1 MTSVAVLMGLYG
13 RDNPEHFERA
23 LQSVLNQKLP
33 SGHVIHLYLG
43 IDGPLSESL
52 EAVLGR
58 YAPRIHRISRSE
70 TNIGLAQTLN
80 RLIRE
85 RSDEAFFFRMDS
97 DDESLQG
104 RFASQLAYMESHPE
118 IDILGT
124 AIWECCTGQAPRL
137 VKFAHGP
144 DDARQRIDR
153 RVPVAHPTVCMRKT
167 VLDRLGAYP
176 DRRGNEDISM
186 WFKCLQAGFQF
197 DNLPDAW
204 LNFTVTEAFWKRRSA
219 KKAFSEFLAYGEGIW
234 QLHGVTWR
242 YIFPLA
248 RLLLRLSPEWISR
261 RLYASSRLRS

>member
-1 MTSVAVLMGLYG
+1 MGLYG

-23 LQSVLNQKLP
+23 LQSVLNQALP
-33 SGHVIHLYLG
+33 NGYAMHLYLG
-43 IDGPLSESL
+43 VDGPLPDAL
-52 EAVLGR
+52 EAVLAR
-58 YAPRIHRISRSE
+58 YASSIHRVSRSK

-85 RSDEAFFFRMDS
+85 RADEEYFFRMDS

-104 RFASQLAYMESHPE
+104 RFASQLGYLETHPD

-124 AIWECCTGQAPRL
+124 AIWECCTGEAPRL
-137 VKFAHGP
+137 VRFAQGP
-144 DDARQRIDR
+144 DDARRRIDR
-153 RVPVAHPTVCMRKT
+153 RVPVAHPTVCIRKR

-186 WFKCLQAGFQF
+186 WFKCLEAGFRF

-204 LNFTVTEAFWKRRSA
+204 LNFTVTEAFWKRRSVE
-219 KKAFSEFLAYGEGIW
+219 KAFSECRSYFEGIW

-261 RLYASSRLRS
+261 RLYASPRLRS